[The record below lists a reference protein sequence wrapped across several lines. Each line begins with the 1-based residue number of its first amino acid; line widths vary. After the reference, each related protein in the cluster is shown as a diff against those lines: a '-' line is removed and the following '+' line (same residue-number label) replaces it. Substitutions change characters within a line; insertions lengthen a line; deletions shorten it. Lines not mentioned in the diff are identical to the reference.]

1 MFEPIKLVLP
11 CHFVDWYLRHDRKV
25 TGSCICVLG
34 LSILPLSL
42 IFIICCSLEQF
53 RQCMIFLFFILFLI
67 LSKGCFPDVIILF
80 SVTFMF

>member
-1 MFEPIKLVLP
+1 M
-11 CHFVDWYLRHDRKV
+11 YLCRDRKL

-34 LSILPLSL
+34 LSILLLSM
-42 IFIICCSLEQF
+42 IFIICYSVEQF
-53 RQCMIFLFFILFLI
+53 RQCMIVLFFILIVI